1 MVRISKIVKILLLLL
16 IMILCNYSIVNA
28 TEINMNLPVENAND
42 VATTETNEI
51 SGDLTNPTN
60 EITSLSDDIS
70 GTAVPSN
77 VSSIAQEN
85 MSFSNILNILLIA
98 VGVVLILL
106 AIAILIRLKH

>member
-1 MVRISKIVKILLLLL
+1 MLKNFSIILFVVVLLL
-16 IMILCNYSIVNA
+16 SISTVVLA
-28 TEINMNLPVENAND
+28 SDINMNLPVENAND
-42 VATTETNEI
+42 VATTDTNEI